1 MQRQRQAHALR
12 PAQRQRWAQAVNS
25 AMTGTG
31 VGDAWYGRAAASYT
45 QLDGGICAVPGVR
58 AAGVAAGL
66 KPSGSLDVGV
76 VDVGRTVDVAVVQT
90 SNQVRAAPV
99 EVTARHAADGRA
111 RAVVLNA
118 GNANACTGPDG
129 ERVAVDTATHAAAAL
144 GCAAEDVLVC
154 STGVIGQP
162 VLPQRE
168 RLLAGVDAA
177 IAAAHGD
184 GGQAAARAIM
194 TTDSTP
200 KSIALALDASEGS
213 CAIAGFAKGS
223 GMIAPAM
230 ATMLCVVA
238 TDAPVPARIL
248 QPIVAQ
254 AVKQTFGRIT
264 VDGCMS
270 TNDAVIVLAT
280 GEVGQAPT
288 VAAFTEGLIA
298 VLGELAEQ
306 IVRDGEGASRLIR
319 LRVTGAESV
328 DGAAALGRA
337 IADSVLVRTAFAGG
351 DPNWGRV
358 LAAMGASDVPFV
370 PGRVDIRFGPVTV
383 CRFGVGA
390 SFDHGHAAS
399 VLSRAEIDVTVDL
412 GLGDAEATVLT
423 CDLTHDYV
431 TINAEYTT

>member
-1 MQRQRQAHALR
+1 MSG
-12 PAQRQRWAQAVNS
+12 PVG
-25 AMTGTG
+25 TGTDIA
-31 VGDAWYGRAAASYT
+31 DAWYGRAAASFARL
-45 QLDGGICAVPGVR
+45 QGGICAVPGVR
-58 AAGVAAGL
+58 AAGVGAGL
-66 KPSGSLDVGV
+66 KPSGSLDVAV
-76 VDVGRTVDVAVVQT
+76 VDMGRPVDVAVVQT
-90 SNQVRAAPV
+90 TNQVRAAPV

-129 ERVAVDTATHAAAAL
+129 EQVAVDTAARAAAAL
-144 GCAAEDVLVC
+144 GCAVEDVLVC
-154 STGVIGQP
+154 STGVIGQSM
-162 VLPQRE
+162 LRHRE

-177 IAAAHGD
+177 IATAD
-184 GGQAAARAIM
+184 GAGGAAAARAVM
-194 TTDSTP
+194 TTDTAP
-200 KSIALALDASEGS
+200 KSVALALDDADGG
-213 CAIAGFAKGS
+213 CVIAGFTKGS

-238 TDAPVPARIL
+238 TDAPVPSRIL
-248 QPIVAQ
+248 QPITAQ
-254 AVKQTFGRIT
+254 AVDQTFGRIT

-280 GEVGQAPT
+280 GEVEQAPT
-288 VAAFTEGLIA
+288 IAAFTEGLTA

-319 LRVTGAESV
+319 LRVTGAVSV
-328 DGAAALGRA
+328 AAAAALGRA
-337 IADSVLVRTAFAGG
+337 IADSVLVRTALAGG
-351 DPNWGRV
+351 DPNWGRI
-358 LAAMGASDVPFV
+358 LAAMGASDVPFT
-370 PGRVDIRFGPVTV
+370 PGRVDVHFGAVTV

-390 SFDHGHAAS
+390 SFDQGHAAS
-399 VLSRAEIDVTVDL
+399 VLSRPEIDVTVDL

>member
-1 MQRQRQAHALR
+1 VSGVVR
-12 PAQRQRWAQAVNS
+12 
-25 AMTGTG
+25 TGAG
-31 VGDAWYGRAAASYT
+31 VDTWYGRAVTSFT
-45 QLDGGICAVPGVR
+45 TLDGGICAVPGVR

-66 KPSGSLDVGV
+66 KPSGALDVAV
-76 VDVGRTVDVAVVQT
+76 VDVGRSVDVAVVQT
-90 SNQVRAAPV
+90 TNQVRAAPV
-99 EVTARHAADGRA
+99 DVTARHAADGRA

-129 ERVAVDTATHAAAAL
+129 EQVAIETAAHAAATL
-144 GCAAEDVLVC
+144 GCAPDEVLVC

-162 VLPQRE
+162 ILPQRT

-177 IAAAHGD
+177 IAAADGAGGD
-184 GGQAAARAIM
+184 AAAQAIM
-194 TTDSTP
+194 TTDTVP
-200 KSIALALDASEGS
+200 KSVAVRLDDGDGG
-213 CAIAGFAKGS
+213 CVVAGFTKGS

-238 TDAPVPARIL
+238 TDAPVPSRIL
-248 QPIVAQ
+248 QPVVAQ
-254 AVKQTFGRIT
+254 VVGRTFGRIT

-280 GEVGQAPT
+280 GGAAEAPP
-288 VAAFTEGLIA
+288 VAAFTEALTA
-298 VLGELAEQ
+298 VLGDLAEQ

-319 LRVTGAESV
+319 LHVTGAETV
-328 DGAAALGRA
+328 DAAVALGRA

-358 LAAMGASDVPFV
+358 LAAMGASTVPFV
-370 PGRVDIRFGPVTV
+370 PGKVDIRFGPVTV

-390 SFDHGHAAS
+390 SFDHGLAAS
-399 VLSRAEIDVTVDL
+399 ILSRAEVDVTVDL
-412 GLGDAEATVLT
+412 GIGAAAATVLT

>member
-1 MQRQRQAHALR
+1 MNG
-12 PAQRQRWAQAVNS
+12 P
-25 AMTGTG
+25 
-31 VGDAWYGRAAASYT
+31 VGADTDVADAWYGRAAASFPP
-45 QLDGGICAVPGVR
+45 LDGGICAVPGVR
-58 AAGVAAGL
+58 AGGVAAGL
-66 KPSGSLDVGV
+66 KPSGSLDVAV
-76 VDVGRTVDVAVVQT
+76 VDAGRPVDVAVVQT
-90 SNQVRAAPV
+90 TNQVRAAPV

-129 ERVAVDTATHAAAAL
+129 ELVAVDTATHAAAAL
-144 GCAAEDVLVC
+144 GCATEDVLVC

-162 VLPQRE
+162 MLRQRA

-177 IAAAHGD
+177 IAIADGAGGD
-184 GGQAAARAIM
+184 AAARAIM
-194 TTDSTP
+194 TTDTTP
-200 KSIALALDASEGS
+200 KSVALQLDGGAGG
-213 CAIAGFAKGS
+213 CVIAGLTKGS

-254 AVKQTFGRIT
+254 AVDQTFGRIT

-280 GEVGQAPT
+280 GEVERAPT
-288 VAAFTEGLIA
+288 VAAFTEGLTA
-298 VLGELAEQ
+298 VLGDLAEQ

-319 LRVTGAESV
+319 LRVTGAQSV
-328 DGAAALGRA
+328 DAAAALGRA
-337 IADSVLVRTAFAGG
+337 IADSVLVRTAFAGA

-358 LAAMGASDVPFV
+358 LAAMGASEVPFE

-390 SFDHGHAAS
+390 SFDHGHAAA
-399 VLSRAEIDVTVDL
+399 VLSRSEIDVTVHL
-412 GLGDAEATVLT
+412 GLGAAEATVLT
-423 CDLTHDYV
+423 TDLTHDYV

>member
-1 MQRQRQAHALR
+1 MSGGAG
-12 PAQRQRWAQAVNS
+12 
-25 AMTGTG
+25 TGTDVAG
-31 VGDAWYGRAAASYT
+31 AWYGRAAASFAR
-45 QLDGGICAVPGVR
+45 LDGGICAVPGVR

-66 KPSGSLDVGV
+66 KSSGSLDVAV

-90 SNQVRAAPV
+90 ANQVRAAPV

-129 ERVAVDTATHAAAAL
+129 EQVALDTAVHAAAAL
-144 GCAAEDVLVC
+144 GCAPEDVLVC

-162 VLPQRE
+162 ILPQRD

-177 IAAAHGD
+177 IAAADGD
-184 GGQAAARAIM
+184 GGDAAARAVM
-194 TTDSTP
+194 TTDTTP
-200 KSIALALDASEGS
+200 KSVALALDDADGG
-213 CAIAGFAKGS
+213 CVVAGFTKGS

-248 QPIVAQ
+248 QSIVAQ
-254 AVKQTFGRIT
+254 AVRQTFGRIT

-280 GEVGQAPT
+280 GEAERAPT
-288 VAAFTEGLIA
+288 VAAFTEGMIA

-306 IVRDGEGASRLIR
+306 VVRDGEGASRLIR
-319 LRVTGAESV
+319 LHVTGAGSV
-328 DGAAALGRA
+328 DAAAALGRA
-337 IADSVLVRTAFAGG
+337 IADSVLVRTAFAGR

-358 LAAMGASDVPFV
+358 LAAMGASDVPFA
-370 PGRVDIRFGPVTV
+370 PGRVNIRFGPLTV

-390 SFDHGHAAS
+390 SFDRGHAAS
-399 VLSRAEIDVTVDL
+399 ILSRSEIEVTVDL
-412 GLGDAEATVLT
+412 GLGEAEATVLT

>member
-1 MQRQRQAHALR
+1 MSGLAG
-12 PAQRQRWAQAVNS
+12 P
-25 AMTGTG
+25 GTE
-31 VGDAWYGRAAASYT
+31 VFNAWYGRAASSFAA
-45 QLDGGICAVPGVR
+45 LDRGICAVPGVR

-66 KPSGSLDVGV
+66 KPSGALDVAV
-76 VDVGRTVDVAVVQT
+76 VDVGRTVDVAVAQT
-90 SNQVRAAPV
+90 TNQVRAAPV
-99 EVTARHAADGRA
+99 EVTARHATDGRA

-129 ERVAVDTATHAAAAL
+129 EQVAVDTAAYAAAAL

-162 VLPQRE
+162 MLPQRD

-184 GGQAAARAIM
+184 GGEAAARAIM
-194 TTDSTP
+194 TTDTMP
-200 KSIALALDASEGS
+200 KSVALALDDAAGGTV
-213 CAIAGFAKGS
+213 IAGFAKGS

-230 ATMLCVVA
+230 ATMLCIVA

-248 QPIVAQ
+248 EPIVGQ
-254 AVKQTFGRIT
+254 AVGQTFGRIT

-280 GEVGQAPT
+280 GEAERAPT
-288 VAAFTEGLIA
+288 IAAFTEGLTA

-306 IVRDGEGASRLIR
+306 IVRDGEGASRLVR

-328 DGAAALGRA
+328 DAAVALGRA

-358 LAAMGASDVPFV
+358 LAAMGASDVPFA
-370 PGRVDIRFGPVTV
+370 PGRVGIRFGPVTV

-399 VLSRAEIDVTVDL
+399 ILSRPEIDVTVDL

>member
-1 MQRQRQAHALR
+1 VSGPVR
-12 PAQRQRWAQAVNS
+12 
-25 AMTGTG
+25 TGPD
-31 VGDAWYGRAAASYT
+31 VADAWYGRHLDSYAAV
-45 QLDGGICAVPGVR
+45 DGGICAVPGVR

-66 KPSGSLDVGV
+66 KPSGSPDVAV
-76 VDVGRTVDVAVVQT
+76 VDVGRPVDVAVVQT
-90 SNQVRAAPV
+90 TNQVRAAPV
-99 EVTARHAADGRA
+99 EVTERHAADGRA

-129 ERVAVDTATHAAAAL
+129 EQVALDTAAHAAAAL
-144 GCAAEDVLVC
+144 GCAIEDVLVC

-162 VLPQRE
+162 MAPQRD

-177 IAAAHGD
+177 IAAAD
-184 GGQAAARAIM
+184 SAGGAAAARAVM
-194 TTDSTP
+194 TTDTVP
-200 KSIALALDASEGS
+200 KSLAVRLDAGDGG
-213 CAIAGFAKGS
+213 ATIAGFTKGS

-248 QPIVAQ
+248 RPIVAE
-254 AVKQTFGRIT
+254 AVGATFGRIT

-270 TNDAVIVLAT
+270 TNDAVIVFAT
-280 GEVGQAPT
+280 GDAVKADPDSPGNSAPRRPAPGI
-288 VAAFTEGLIA
+288 AAFTEGLTA

-306 IVRDGEGASRLIR
+306 IVRDGEGASHLVR
-319 LRVTGAESV
+319 LRVTGARTA
-328 DGAAALGRA
+328 DAAAALGRA

-358 LAAMGASDVPFV
+358 LAAMGASDVPFA
-370 PGRVDIRFGPVTV
+370 PGKVEVRFGPVTV

-390 SFDHGHAAS
+390 SFDHGLAAS
-399 VLSRAEIDVTVDL
+399 VLARPEIDVTVDL
-412 GLGDAEATVLT
+412 GLGEAEATVLT
-423 CDLTHDYV
+423 SDLTHGYV